1 MYWVFMGKVSKGLVL
16 IGLILLVPSIA
27 LTSVLVIFPTFIG
40 PSWVIRIVI
49 ASVIGFLYIVGFAFM
64 ILGLIIM
71 KRDSE

>member
-1 MYWVFMGKVSKGLVL
+1 MGKVSKGLVL

-27 LTSVLVIFPTFIG
+27 LTSVLVILPTFIG
-40 PSWVIRIVI
+40 PSWIIRIVI